1 MSLGALSR
9 EAHEVLAVAMNRIG
23 GKSNSGEGGEDPAR
37 FNVLNDIDEN
47 TQSATLPFIKGL
59 ENGDT
64 ACSANKQIASGR
76 FGVTPEYLRSGKQ
89 LEIKMAQGA
98 KPGEGGQ
105 LPGPKVDSYIAKLRN
120 SKPGVALISPPPH
133 HDIYSIEDLAQL
145 IHDLHQ
151 VHPKAKVSVKLVS
164 EIGIGTIAAGVSKA
178 NADVIQISG
187 HDGGTGASPLSS
199 IKHAGLPWELGV
211 AEVHKSLLENN
222 LRERVILRTD
232 GGLKTGWD
240 VVIAALLGAEE
251 YGFGSVAMIAEG
263 CIMARVCHTNKCP
276 VGVATQK
283 EELRKRF
290 KGIPE
295 NVVNFF
301 LYIAEEVRQIMSSIG
316 VSNMEELIGNQE
328 FLSSRNIGLPKTSN
342 IDLSSLVNN
351 EHLTTDR
358 SWLKH
363 SKNAHSNGSVLED
376 EFLSDTE
383 FIDSIK
389 NHEILT
395 KEIEIKNTDRSVCAK
410 ISGEI
415 AELYGNTGFN
425 GELNLN
431 FKGYA
436 GQSFGAFLLKE

>member
-1 MSLGALSR
+1 M
-9 EAHEVLAVAMNRIG
+9 
-23 GKSNSGEGGEDPAR
+23 
-37 FNVLNDIDEN
+37 
-47 TQSATLPFIKGL
+47 
-59 ENGDT
+59 
-64 ACSANKQIASGR
+64 
-76 FGVTPEYLRSGKQ
+76 
-89 LEIKMAQGA
+89 
-98 KPGEGGQ
+98 
-105 LPGPKVDSYIAKLRN
+105 
-120 SKPGVALISPPPH
+120 
-133 HDIYSIEDLAQL
+133 
-145 IHDLHQ
+145 
-151 VHPKAKVSVKLVS
+151 
-164 EIGIGTIAAGVSKA
+164 
-178 NADVIQISG
+178 
-187 HDGGTGASPLSS
+187 
-199 IKHAGLPWELGV
+199 
-211 AEVHKSLLENN
+211 
-222 LRERVILRTD
+222 RTD

-328 FLSSRNIGLPKTSN
+328 FLSARNIDLPKTSN
-342 IDLSSLVNN
+342 IDLSSLVN
-351 EHLTTDR
+351 EHSTPDR

-363 SKNAHSNGSVLED
+363 LKTAHSNGSVLED
-376 EFLSDTE
+376 EFLSDTK

-389 NHEILT
+389 NHAILT

-415 AELYGNTGFN
+415 AELHGNTGFN

-436 GQSFGAFLLKE
+436 GQSFGAFLLKGMNVQLIGEANDYVCKGMNGGILTIIPPKINEISSEQVILGNTCLYGATGGKLFALGKSGERFAVRNSGATAVTEGAGDHCCEYMTGGKVVILGSTGRNIGAGMTGGIAFIIDEKNDLSNKVNKEIVSIHKITSSKQEDILLEIMREYRTKTNSLKAAKIIENWSYYKSTFKIIVPPSEEEMLGIKKM